1 MAKQAGSE
9 ASSQIEINTGLD
21 LDWQQIADSL
31 PETLTINGKQY
42 KSADLQENTRKLIAI
57 YLTDLRIF
65 GQQKEILA
73 LAELGLKSLAAEIE
87 RNLSKG

>member
-1 MAKQAGSE
+1 MAKQAASGGSP
-9 ASSQIEINTGLD
+9 QVEINTGLD

-42 KSADLQENTRKLIAI
+42 KSSDLAENTRKLIAI
-57 YLTDLRIF
+57 YLTDLRIY

-87 RNLSKG
+87 RNLSKD

>member
-1 MAKQAGSE
+1 MAKQAASGGSP
-9 ASSQIEINTGLD
+9 QVEINTGLD

-42 KSADLQENTRKLIAI
+42 KSADLAENTRKLIAI

>member
-1 MAKQAGSE
+1 MAKQAASGGSP
-9 ASSQIEINTGLD
+9 QVEINTGLD

-42 KSADLQENTRKLIAI
+42 KSANLAENTRKLIAI
-57 YLTDLRIF
+57 YLTDLRIY

-87 RNLSKG
+87 RNLSKD

>member
-1 MAKQAGSE
+1 MAKQATSGGSP
-9 ASSQIEINTGLD
+9 QVEINTGLD

-42 KSADLQENTRKLIAI
+42 KSADLADNTRKLIAI
-57 YLTDLRIF
+57 YLTDLRIY

-87 RNLSKG
+87 RNLSKD

>member
-1 MAKQAGSE
+1 MAKQATSGGSP
-9 ASSQIEINTGLD
+9 QVEINTGLD

-42 KSADLQENTRKLIAI
+42 KSANLAENTRKLIAI
-57 YLTDLRIF
+57 YLTDLRIY

-87 RNLSKG
+87 RNLTKD